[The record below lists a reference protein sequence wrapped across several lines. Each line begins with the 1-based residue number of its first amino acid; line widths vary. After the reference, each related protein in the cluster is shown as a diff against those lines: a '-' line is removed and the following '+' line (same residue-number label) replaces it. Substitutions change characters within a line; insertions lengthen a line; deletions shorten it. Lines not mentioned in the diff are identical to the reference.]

1 MIVNQWIPA
10 AHRGDA
16 VGDNARTLREYF
28 RARGLTSEIY
38 ALNIDD
44 DLREDVR
51 AWAHPDARDG
61 DATILHFAIP
71 SPMTA
76 AFGTLPGARAL
87 CYHNIT
93 PPHYF
98 APFDPGIARLAWL
111 GRQEL
116 ATLADRVDV
125 AFGVSEYNREELE
138 DLGFDDTLVVPLLVD
153 TARLTDAPPCPPL
166 DRLLGDGLA
175 NILFVGRIAPNKRLE
190 DHIKLAEH
198 FKRYVD
204 SHYRFIFVGRDDAV
218 PRYGR
223 AIRAM
228 VREFEMLSE
237 RFWFT
242 GSVPNVELA
251 AYYRHAHLYVSL
263 SEHEGF
269 CAPLVE
275 AMAMD
280 VPVLAYAAAAV
291 PETLGGAGV
300 QFAPK
305 DLEVAAELAGQ
316 LIYDEDFR
324 AAILAGQRTRRL
336 DFTRD
341 AIGPKIDGLL
351 DALGV
356 LPATGVAPA

>member
-1 MIVNQWIPA
+1 MIVNQWLPA

-16 VGDNARTLREYF
+16 VGDNARTLRGYF
-28 RARGLTSEIY
+28 RDRGHTSEIY
-38 ALNIDD
+38 ALSIDD
-44 DLREDVR
+44 DLRDDVR
-51 AWAHPDARDG
+51 PWSAPDARDG

-76 AFGTLPGARAL
+76 ALGTLPGARAI

-98 APFDPGIARLAWL
+98 APFDPAIARLAWL

-116 ATLADRVDV
+116 ATLVDRVDL
-125 AFGVSEYNREELE
+125 AFGVSEYNREELD
-138 DLGFDDTLVVPLLVD
+138 DLGFGETMVVPLLVD
-153 TARLTDAPPCPPL
+153 TARLTNAPPCPAL

-175 NILFVGRIAPNKRLE
+175 NILFVGRLAPNKKIE

-204 SHYRFIFVGRDDAV
+204 AYYRFIFVGRDDAV

-228 VREFEMLSE
+228 VQEFAMLPE

-242 GSVPNVELA
+242 GPVPNTELA

-300 QFAPK
+300 LFDPK

-316 LIYDEDFR
+316 LIYDDRFR
-324 AAILAGQRTRRL
+324 AATLDGQRKRRL
-336 DFTRD
+336 DFSRD
-341 AIGPKIDGLL
+341 AIGPRIDSLL
-351 DALGV
+351 DALGA
-356 LPATGVAPA
+356 LPATGASLA

>member
-16 VGDNARTLREYF
+16 VGDNARTLRSYF
-28 RARGLTSEIY
+28 RHRGLSSEIY
-38 ALNIDD
+38 ALSVDD
-44 DLREDVR
+44 ELRDDVR
-51 AWAHPDARDG
+51 PWSHADARDG

-71 SPMTA
+71 SPMSA

-93 PPHYF
+93 PPHFF
-98 APFDPGIARLAWL
+98 APFDPAIAAMAWR
-111 GRQEL
+111 GRREL
-116 ATLADRVDV
+116 ATLVDRVDV
-125 AFGVSEYNREELE
+125 AVGVSEYNREELE
-138 DLGFDDTLVVPLLVD
+138 AVGFDHTLVVPLLVD
-153 TARLTDAPPCPPL
+153 TARLTDAPTCPAL
-166 DRLLGDGLA
+166 DRLLSDGLA
-175 NILFVGRIAPNKRLE
+175 NILFVGRLAPNKKIE

-204 SHYRFIFVGRDDAV
+204 AYYRFIFVGRDDAV
-218 PRYGR
+218 PRYGQ

-228 VREFEMLSE
+228 VREFDMLPE

-242 GSVPNVELA
+242 GPVPDRELA

-280 VPVLAYAAAAV
+280 VPILAYAAAAV

-300 QFAPK
+300 LFDPK

-316 LIYDEDFR
+316 LIYDEDVRR
-324 AAILAGQRTRRL
+324 ATIAGQRTRRL
-336 DFTRD
+336 ELSRE
-341 AIGPKIDGLL
+341 AIEPTIDGLL

-356 LPATGVAPA
+356 QPSRGVAPA

>member
-1 MIVNQWIPA
+1 MIVNQWLPA

-16 VGDNARTLREYF
+16 VGDNARTLRRYF
-28 RARGLTSEIY
+28 RDRGLTSEIY
-38 ALNIDD
+38 ALSIDD
-44 DLREDVR
+44 DLRDDVR
-51 AWAHPDARDG
+51 PWSDPEARDG

-76 AFGTLPGARAL
+76 ALGTLPGARAI

-93 PPHYF
+93 PPHFF
-98 APFDPGIARLAWL
+98 APFDPAIARLAWL

-116 ATLADRVDV
+116 ATLVDRVDLAV
-125 AFGVSEYNREELE
+125 GVSEYNREELD
-138 DLGFDDTLVVPLLVD
+138 DLGFGETMVVPLLVD
-153 TARLTDAPPCPPL
+153 TARLTSAPPCPAL

-175 NILFVGRIAPNKRLE
+175 NILFVGRLAPNKKIE

-198 FKRYVD
+198 FKRHVD
-204 SHYRFIFVGRDDAV
+204 AYYRFIFVGRVDAV

-228 VREFEMLSE
+228 VRVFEMLPE

-242 GSVPNVELA
+242 GSVPHTELA

-300 QFAPK
+300 LFDPK

-316 LIYDEDFR
+316 LIYDEGFR
-324 AAILAGQRTRRL
+324 AATLDGQRKRRL
-336 DFTRD
+336 DFSRD
-341 AIGPKIDGLL
+341 AIGPRIDSLL
-351 DALGV
+351 DALGA
-356 LPATGVAPA
+356 LPATGASLA

>member
-16 VGDNARTLREYF
+16 VGDTARTLRESF
-28 RARGLTSEIY
+28 RRRGLTSEIY
-38 ALNIDD
+38 ALSVDD
-44 DLREDVR
+44 ELREDVR
-51 AWAHPDARDG
+51 VWSHPDARDG

-76 AFGTLPGARAL
+76 ALGTLPGARAL

-93 PPHYF
+93 PAHFF
-98 APFDPGIARLAWL
+98 APFDPELAGMAWR

-116 ATLADRVDV
+116 TTLVGRVDV
-125 AFGVSEYNREELE
+125 AVGVSEYNRAELE
-138 DLGFDDTLVVPLLVD
+138 ILGFSHTRVVPLLVD
-153 TARLTDAPPCPPL
+153 TGRLTAAPPCPTL
-166 DRLLGDGLA
+166 DRLLSDGLA
-175 NILFVGRIAPNKRLE
+175 NILFVGRIAPNKRIE
-190 DHIKLAEH
+190 DHLKLAEH

-204 SHYRFIFVGRDDAV
+204 AYYRFIFVGRDDAV

-228 VREFEMLSE
+228 VKEFEMLPE

-242 GSVPNVELA
+242 GHVPDLELA

-280 VPVLAYAAAAV
+280 VPILAYAAAAV

-300 QFAPK
+300 LFDPK

-316 LIYDEDFR
+316 LIYDEEVR
-324 AAILAGQRTRRL
+324 TATIAGQRRRRVEL
-336 DFTRD
+336 GRE
-341 AIGPKIDGLL
+341 AIEPTIDGLL

-356 LPATGVAPA
+356 RPPSGVASA

>member
-10 AHRGDA
+10 AHHGDA
-16 VGDNARTLREYF
+16 VGDNARTLRADF
-28 RARGLTSEIY
+28 RRRGLTSEIY
-38 ALNIDD
+38 ALSIDD
-44 DLREDVR
+44 ELRDDVR
-51 AWAHPDARDG
+51 PWSHADARDG

-76 AFGTLPGARAL
+76 ALATLPGARAL

-93 PPHYF
+93 PPHFF
-98 APFDPGIARLAWL
+98 APFDPAIAGMAWR

-116 ATLADRVDV
+116 ATLVGRVDV
-125 AFGVSEYNREELE
+125 AVGVSEYNREELE
-138 DLGFDDTLVVPLLVD
+138 SFGFDTTLVVPLLVD
-153 TARLTDAPPCPPL
+153 TDRLTRAAACPPL
-166 DRLLGDGLA
+166 DRLLSDGLA
-175 NILFVGRIAPNKRLE
+175 NILFVGRLAPNKKIE

-204 SHYRFIFVGRDDAV
+204 AYYRFIFVGRDDAV

-228 VREFEMLSE
+228 VREFDMLPE

-242 GSVPNVELA
+242 GPVPDYELA
-251 AYYRHAHLYVSL
+251 AYYRHAHLYISL

-280 VPVLAYAAAAV
+280 VPVLAFAAAAV

-300 QFAPK
+300 LFDPK

-316 LIYDEDFR
+316 LIYDEDLRR
-324 AAILAGQRTRRL
+324 ATITGQRARRIEL
-336 DFTRD
+336 GRD
-341 AIGPKIDGLL
+341 AIEPMIDDLL

-356 LPATGVAPA
+356 QPSRGATPA

>member
-28 RARGLTSEIY
+28 RRRGLTSEIY
-38 ALNIDD
+38 ALSVDEE
-44 DLREDVR
+44 LRDDVR
-51 AWAHPDARDG
+51 AWPHPDAQDG

-76 AFGTLPGARAL
+76 ALGTLPGTRAL

-93 PPHYF
+93 PAHFF
-98 APFDPGIARLAWL
+98 APFDPDIAGMAWR

-116 ATLADRVDV
+116 ATLVGRVDV
-125 AFGVSEYNREELE
+125 AVGVSEYNRAELE
-138 DLGFDDTLVVPLLVD
+138 SVGFDDTMVVPLLVD
-153 TARLTDAPPCPPL
+153 TARLTAAPPCPPL
-166 DRLLGDGLA
+166 DRLLSDGLA
-175 NILFVGRIAPNKRLE
+175 NILFVGRIAPNKKIE

-204 SHYRFIFVGRDDAV
+204 AYYRFIFVGRDDAV

-228 VREFEMLSE
+228 VNEFEMLPE

-242 GSVPNVELA
+242 GPVPDLELA

-280 VPVLAYAAAAV
+280 VPILAYAAAAV

-300 QFAPK
+300 LFDPK

-316 LIYDEDFR
+316 LIYDGDSR
-324 AAILAGQRTRRL
+324 SATIAGQRRRRTEL
-336 DFTRD
+336 SHE
-341 AIGPKIDGLL
+341 AIEPMIDDLL

-356 LPATGVAPA
+356 RPPTGVASA